1 MAIELALQARAVYGV
16 ERDASALQIAEEN
29 RKALGAWNLR
39 LIEGSAPE
47 ALNGLPAADAVFV
60 GGSGGRLRDVLEKI
74 HAANPAARICV
85 SAIALETLHMACTV
99 LHELGYETEVCQIAV
114 SRSRSAGDLTLMLA
128 QNPVWLI
135 TGTGT

>member
-1 MAIELALQARAVYGV
+1 
-16 ERDASALQIAEEN
+16 
-29 RKALGAWNLR
+29 
-39 LIEGSAPE
+39 
-47 ALNGLPAADAVFV
+47 
-60 GGSGGRLRDVLEKI
+60 
-74 HAANPAARICV
+74 
-85 SAIALETLHMACTV
+85 MACTV